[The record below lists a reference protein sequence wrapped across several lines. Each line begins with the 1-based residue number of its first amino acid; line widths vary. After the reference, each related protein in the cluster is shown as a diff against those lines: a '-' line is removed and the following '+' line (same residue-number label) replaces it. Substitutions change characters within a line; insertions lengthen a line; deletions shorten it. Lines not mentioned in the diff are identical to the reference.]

1 MTLEREQRASSAL
14 ARAPVSGVRGLEPL
28 DDEFR
33 RALAPAAPPSRSRIY
48 RESVKRVV
56 DIVLSVVALVV
67 CSPILAGLAVIIR
80 LDSRGP
86 ATFKQTRVGR
96 HGKTFSVWKFRT
108 MVHDA
113 ERYESTHVH
122 TDARWGFTLKN
133 PHDPRITRFGKFLRR
148 SSLDELPQFV
158 NVLRGHM
165 SIVGPRP
172 LKPYEVELD
181 GQLTNR
187 LRMRPG
193 ITGLWQVSGRHE
205 LPGDARA
212 RLDLAY
218 VHEWSLRRDV
228 VILLR
233 TIPALLNGRGAY

>member
-1 MTLEREQRASSAL
+1 MTLDKELWAPSRS
-14 ARAPVSGVRGLEPL
+14 ARAPETSARSSEPL

-33 RALAPAAPPSRSRIY
+33 RALAPAGPRSRSRIY
-48 RESVKRVV
+48 REALKRVA
-56 DIVLSVVALVV
+56 DIVLAIAALVV
-67 CSPILAGLAVIIR
+67 CSPLLLLLALIIR
-80 LDSRGP
+80 LDSHGP

-96 HGKTFSVWKFRT
+96 HGKTFRVWKFRT
-108 MVHDA
+108 MAHNA
-113 ERYESTHVH
+113 ERFESNHVQ

-133 PHDPRITRFGKFLRR
+133 PDDPRVTRFGRFLRR

-158 NVLRGHM
+158 NVLRGDM

-193 ITGLWQVSGRHE
+193 ITGLWQVSGRHA
-205 LPGDARA
+205 LPADARA

-218 VHEWSLRRDV
+218 VHDWSLRLDAG
-228 VILLR
+228 ILIR
-233 TIPALLNGRGAY
+233 TIPALLNGRGAF